1 MYIAYLMK
9 LHSTLVLCIAS
20 LLTMNQANGG
30 LYEVS
35 FVGLDQVT
43 IPESKISTPNDSKV
57 LLFKNLARDAFVY
70 LNEFRSRPAY
80 YGSKIGLDL
89 RNVKNTRALN
99 WDPVLAA
106 AAEEK
111 AYDMAHENFF
121 SHIDQEGYGM
131 NYRVQQKG
139 YLLPPEWTAKQSS
152 NFIESIAANSKDPA
166 HFIDQLITDKG
177 IEGKGHRQ
185 HLLAI
190 SHFYSNASR
199 IGIAIAYNPNSTYKY
214 YCCILIA
221 PLFANVAVD
230 D

>member
-1 MYIAYLMK
+1 MK
-9 LHSTLVLCIAS
+9 LHSTLALFIAS
-20 LLTMNQANGG
+20 LLTLNQANGG
-30 LYEVS
+30 LNQVS
-35 FVGLDQVT
+35 IVGIHRVT
-43 IPESKISTPNDSKV
+43 TPESKIPTPSDSQV
-57 LLFKNLARDAFVY
+57 LLFKNLARDAFIY
-70 LNEFRSRPAY
+70 LNEFRGRPAY

-89 RNVKNTRALN
+89 RNVKNTRALT

-106 AAEEK
+106 AAEDK
-111 AYDMAHENFF
+111 VYDMAHGNFF

-139 YLLPPEWTAKQSS
+139 YLLPPEWTAKQSA

-166 HFIDQLITDKG
+166 HFIDQLIIDKG
-177 IEGKGHRQ
+177 VEGKGHRQ

-199 IGIAIAYNPNSTYKY
+199 IGIAIAYNSNSTYKY

-221 PLFANVAVD
+221 PRFANVEGGD
-230 D
+230 